1 MCVPS
6 DTLYIFWKLTFAIC
20 CAISI
25 VLWCAVVVVLCC
37 VVCVGLSCFKEYLA
51 ASGNAAQVYTPAQL
65 RKKKAEL
72 EAMRA
77 EYEQGMEMGRDEL

>member
-1 MCVPS
+1 MCCVA
-6 DTLYIFWKLTFAIC
+6 LCVC
-20 CAISI
+20 CA
-25 VLWCAVVVVLCC
+25 V
-37 VVCVGLSCFKEYLA
+37 SCFKEYLA

-77 EYEQGMEMGRDEL
+77 EYEQGMEMGREEL